1 MLKRRKQRKGLAKL
15 MDALGD
21 PQEVQDLL
29 DAMPAGLARS
39 LRPLL
44 TVATDVSR
52 AYRAETAQIPEPPN
66 GLHVGRARLMAAVGE
81 LQVKRQRR
89 YQSQARWALRF
100 AGAVIAIVILLVP
113 TGVYAFRASDQSL
126 PGQALYP
133 LKHSQ
138 ESYMLRRTGEQP
150 GTQVALTMTFTD
162 ERIREMQ
169 ALTGKGRPIP
179 TSVVMSVDILTRR
192 AVEAAAWTPEPMM
205 NFHLQ
210 IIAWHN
216 QNYIHA
222 LEALKAGTTA
232 ENLDAIS
239 SAQAV
244 LASRYLITAAA
255 LEQPD
260 VFRAAYQAGE
270 PEKLATPGGGPL
282 GTPEPTRV
290 IEDILKTPP
299 SARPTDVPAITVSPT
314 PEPSAPPDAAPTP
327 LPAVPSTAEPD
338 GPPTDKPGGPAEP
351 ADPGEPGEPADPA
364 DPPNPDTPPGQD
376 KRPDVPPGQEE
387 SPSDPPGQDNRPGSS
402 SGQSLLPSNL
412 PQNDKNKGN
421 DKP

>member
-1 MLKRRKQRKGLAKL
+1 MFKRRKQRKGLAKL
-15 MDALGD
+15 IDALGD

-29 DAMPAGLARS
+29 ETMPTGLARS

-44 TVATDVSR
+44 TIAIGVSR
-52 AYRAETAQIPEPPN
+52 LYRDETAQIPEPPN
-66 GLHVGRARLMAAVGE
+66 GLQAGRARLMAAVGE

-89 YQSQARWALRF
+89 YQAQARWALRF
-100 AGAVIAIVILLVP
+100 AGAVIALVILLVP

-150 GTQVALTMTFTD
+150 GTQVALTMSFTD

-169 ALTGKGRPIP
+169 VLTGKGRPIP
-179 TSVVMSVDILTRR
+179 TSVVISVDNLTRR

-205 NFHLQ
+205 NSHLQ

-222 LEALKAGTTA
+222 LEALKAETTA

-244 LASRYLITAAA
+244 LANRYLITNAA
-255 LEQPD
+255 LEQPG
-260 VFRAAYQAGE
+260 VFRAAYQAGK

-282 GTPEPTRV
+282 GAPEPTQV
-290 IEDILKTPP
+290 IEDILETPP
-299 SARPTDVPAITVSPT
+299 PARPTDVPAITASPT
-314 PEPSAPPDAAPTP
+314 PGPSTPPDAARTP
-327 LPAVPSTAEPD
+327 LPAEPD
-338 GPPTDKPGGPAEP
+338 GPPTDNPGVPADP

-364 DPPNPDTPPGQD
+364 DPNNPDTPPGQD
-376 KRPDVPPGQEE
+376 NRPGTPPGQEE
-387 SPSDPPGQDNRPGSS
+387 SPSDPPGQDNRPGTPP
-402 SGQSLLPSNL
+402 GQEESPSD
-412 PQNDKNKGN
+412 PPGNDKNKGN
-421 DKP
+421 NKP